1 MANAFE
7 CRVITPEARLLDEEC
22 VSVVA
27 PMHDGQMGILPGRAP
42 IVGRLGLGELKLTF
56 VKGGSRSYLVDDG
69 FVQMAGNRLTVLA
82 SRAIPAET
90 LSESEA
96 QAELAEAQARAPK
109 DATDAERVRK
119 DRDRARAKLML
130 ARAFSGRGGGI

>member
-7 CRVITPEARLLDEEC
+7 CRLITPEARLLDEAC
-22 VSVVA
+22 VSAVA
-27 PMHDGQMGILPGRAP
+27 PMHDGQMGVLPGRAP
-42 IVGRLGLGELKLTF
+42 IVGRLGLGELRLTF
-56 VKGGSRSYLVDDG
+56 AKGGTRSYLVDDG

-90 LSESEA
+90 LNESEA

-109 DATDAERVRK
+109 DSADADRVRR
-119 DRDRARAKLML
+119 DRDRARAKLAL
-130 ARAFSGRGGGI
+130 ARTFAGRGGGI